1 MWIYYGM
8 IVISVVMFGGGFAIQ
23 DLYREKRG
31 SSLKISMESAFIGSV
46 FGLIVLL
53 AFNKFS
59 LDFTAFTFFIAL
71 WAALNGM
78 AFTFCTFKALDY
90 INLSLFSLF
99 AMLGGMVLPFFQGIF
114 FYEEGFTLAKI
125 VCVVFISASLMC
137 TVEKGKGGRGTLF
150 YVGIFILNG
159 MNGVITKL
167 FTSSQLPKTSALE
180 YSIWGA
186 IITIALSGAAWI
198 LLGASEK
205 SKRTSRGVH
214 TATLNKGLIIQS
226 YGLGAL
232 YGVVNRVANLLLVL
246 ALVYVDSSVQY
257 PLVTGGTMI
266 VSTAISFIGKKKPK
280 GKEVVGVA
288 LAFLGMCALFF
299 IPV

>member
-1 MWIYYGM
+1 
-8 IVISVVMFGGGFAIQ
+8 
-23 DLYREKRG
+23 
-31 SSLKISMESAFIGSV
+31 MESAFIGSV

-59 LDFTAFTFFIAL
+59 LDFTAFTFWMAV
-71 WAALNGM
+71 WSALNGM

-99 AMLGGMVLPFFQGIF
+99 AMLGGMVLPFFQGIL
-114 FYEEGFTLAKI
+114 FYGEGITLSKI
-125 VCVVFISASLMC
+125 VCVIFISASLVC

-150 YVGIFILNG
+150 YLGIFILNG

-167 FTSSQLPKTSALE
+167 FTSSELPKTSALE

-186 IITIALSGAAWI
+186 IITIAVSLAAW
-198 LLGASEK
+198 LLLSFFERRALSDRCPSG
-205 SKRTSRGVH
+205 TV
-214 TATLNKGLIIQS
+214 NKPLLLQS

-232 YGVVNRVANLLLVL
+232 YGVINRVANLLLVF

-257 PLVTGGTMI
+257 PMVTGGTMI
-266 VSTAISFIGKKKPK
+266 VSTLISCFGEKKPK
-280 GKEVVGVA
+280 RKEAMGVG